1 MSEQRPRRRHTDEFR
16 QGAVDLVTQQGY
28 SVHKAAQAVDVH
40 DTVLRDWLYRLA
52 PDWRTQ
58 RALATGDAEAE
69 DPKVL
74 RQRVRELEKANAEL
88 RLERDILKKATAY
101 FARESR

>member
-1 MSEQRPRRRHTDEFR
+1 MESKQPRRKHTLEFK
-16 QGAVDLVTQQGY
+16 QGAVALVTRQGY
-28 SVHKAAQAVDVH
+28 AISKAARSLGVH
-40 DTVLRDWLYRLA
+40 ETLLRSWLDRLA

>member
-52 PDWRTQ
+52 PDWQSQ
-58 RALATGDAEAE
+58 RALRPGAAETN
-69 DPKVL
+69 DPQVL
-74 RQRVRELEKANAEL
+74 RQRVKELEKVNAEL

>member
-1 MSEQRPRRRHTDEFR
+1 MSKQRPRRRHSDEFR
-16 QGAVDLVTQQGY
+16 KGAVELVTKQGY

-40 DTVLRDWLYRLA
+40 ETVLRDWLYRLA
-52 PDWRTQ
+52 PDWQ
-58 RALATGDAEAE
+58 SERALRPGAEE
-69 DPKVL
+69 THDPQVL
-74 RQRVRELEKANAEL
+74 RQRVKDLEKANAEL

>member
-1 MSEQRPRRRHTDEFR
+1 MASQRPRRTFTDEFR

-40 DTVLRDWLYRLA
+40 ETVLRDWLDHLA
-52 PDWRTQ
+52 PDWQSQ
-58 RALATGDAEAE
+58 RALRPGAAQSD
-69 DPKVL
+69 DPQVL
-74 RQRVRELEKANAEL
+74 RQRVKDLEKANAEL